1 MNSMKRQKDMTLE
14 DEPPRPEG
22 IQYATGEEPRTI
34 TNSSR
39 KNGATGPKQKQCSV
53 TDVFGGGSKIQCC
66 KERYCI
72 RTWNVRTINQ
82 GKVDI
87 VKQEMTRVNINILEI
102 S

>member
-1 MNSMKRQKDMTLE
+1 MS
-14 DEPPRPEG
+14 PPRPEG

-53 TDVFGGGSKIQCC
+53 TDVFGGGSKIQCW

-82 GKVDI
+82 GEVDI
-87 VKQEMTRVNINILEI
+87 VKQDMARVNIDILEI